1 MLTFHRR
8 AFSIAL
14 AGIGAILFSSA
25 TAFGQSQI
33 TVDPDNPR
41 NKIVDI
47 GVTPPATPVQPDLG
61 PATEAGYA
69 FQATGGGFVADFPAD
84 MTGNAF
90 RVYRDGIQPIT
101 FAPLAMI
108 SRDAAGK
115 VLYSEAASSSQPTMS
130 NGRVTYAAT
139 WPAADDVFTPLPGQ
153 VKHDTIVSQKPQLA
167 SSAAWFGTTWKVT
180 LPPGAQFDQV
190 FVGTMT
196 REGTLSVIGQD
207 GTVRYR
213 FNEVIV
219 IDADGNEAKGQW
231 RVEADGADWRV
242 SIEVPAA
249 FMRTAAY
256 PVTIDPTIDILLV
269 QDGNVICWGWCNPEG
284 ALQARYD
291 KSQVT
296 MGGTITAISVKAKA
310 ARPALDYPR
319 LVVLMGESTKAAN
332 AWSST
337 YGSNYDAVTSVVV
350 YDGAVNWAATA
361 ANTFF
366 PNITLQT
373 PFNYSGNNALTVEF
387 RLYGLNSQ
395 GQVVD
400 VDAGP
405 NANNIRLY
413 TVNQAI
419 GAAGTLHVGY
429 TNSIRL
435 VIQDAVSISTPAA
448 GALAD
453 GYVGT
458 AWAGADVDAVGG
470 PTPYVFDISAG
481 SLPPGLS
488 IASGTGIISGT
499 PSTAGNYSFTVRVT
513 DNSANVDTRAYTI
526 NVYSALQITSPGA
539 GALADGVQNVPY
551 TPVSVVATGGKPTLV
566 WSLSAGSLPAGLSLN
581 TGTGSISGTP
591 TGTGLS
597 NFTVRV
603 TDANAVFVQRAY
615 SITVY
620 DLPTITSP
628 ATGALTPEGYVGDP
642 YSRTWTA
649 AGGAPAYTWSV
660 VSGSLPAGLS
670 LNTGTGQISGNPT
683 TAGNSSFS
691 IRVTDTNNDT
701 DTEAYTLQI
710 LNLPSITSPSPGALP
725 AATRNAPNYSQSFT
739 GTNGKAPLAWSATGL
754 PAGMSINSST
764 GALTGT
770 PTASGNFNVAVTL
783 TDANG
788 KTDVEN
794 YTLTVNAALS
804 IVSSSLPDAT
814 EETAYSA
821 TPTISGGTSPI
832 TWSMVI
838 NPALPEL
845 TMDPSTGE
853 ITGTPPA
860 ASSNN
865 YTVTVTVTDTWG
877 GTANKNLTFFVTLP
891 TGGVAANCGCNS
903 RATARDSAFTGW
915 LLLLLPLLLLVARR
929 RAA

>member
-1 MLTFHRR
+1 MNLRHIFNV
-8 AFSIAL
+8 AL
-14 AGIGAILFSSA
+14 ASA
-25 TAFGQSQI
+25 FLLAATVAAFGQPADPAPQAEPQI
-33 TVDPDNPR
+33 H
-41 NKIVDI
+41 IVDI
-47 GVTPPATPVQPDLG
+47 IPGGMPQPPTVQPDLAPG
-61 PATEAGYA
+61 TESGYA
-69 FQATGGGFVADFPAD
+69 WQATGGGLIADFPAD
-84 MTGNAF
+84 LTGHAF
-90 RVYRDGIQPIT
+90 RVYREGTQPIT
-101 FAPLAMI
+101 FSPVAMQ
-108 SRDAAGK
+108 SRDAAGT
-115 VLYSEAASSSQPTMS
+115 VLYSEAASNSAAVMS
-130 NGRVTYAAT
+130 NGAVSYPAA
-139 WPAADDVFTPLPGQ
+139 WPAADDVFTPLPGR
-153 VKHDTIVSQKPQLA
+153 VKHDTIVAQKPQLA
-167 SSAAWFGTTWKVT
+167 STAAWFGTTWKVT

-190 FVGTMT
+190 FAGSMT
-196 REGTLSVIGQD
+196 RQGTISVISPD
-207 GTVRYR
+207 GHVYYR
-213 FNEVIV
+213 FGEVV
-219 IDADGNEAKGQW
+219 VVDADGNEITGQW
-231 RVEADGADWRV
+231 RIEADGDGWLV
-242 SIEVPAA
+242 SIEAPAS
-249 FMRTAAY
+249 FMRGAAY
-256 PVTIDPTIDILLV
+256 PVTIDPTIDIIIN
-269 QDGNVICWGWCNPEG
+269 GNNVIPFGWCNPEG
-284 ALQARYD
+284 AYLGRYD
-291 KSQVT
+291 KTQVT
-296 MGGTITAISVKAKA
+296 MGGTITGISVMPST

-319 LVVLMGESTKAAN
+319 MVILMGESTKAAG
-332 AWSST
+332 AYSST
-337 YGSNYDAVTSVVV
+337 YGNNYDAVASVVV

-366 PNITLQT
+366 PTITLQT
-373 PFNYSGNNALTVEF
+373 PFNYSGNNALTIEWRV
-387 RLYGLNSQ
+387 Y
-395 GQVVD
+395 
-400 VDAGP
+400 GP
-405 NANNIRLY
+405 NAQGQQVDVHAGNNALNFRAY
-413 TVNQAI
+413 TTNKTIVATADGIDI
-419 GAAGTLHVGY
+419 GYGNAT
-429 TNSIRL
+429 RL
-435 VIQDAVSISTPAA
+435 VIQDTVTISSPAA

-458 AWAGADVDAVGG
+458 AWAGADVDAIGG
-470 PTPYVFDISAG
+470 ATPYVFDISAG

-513 DNSANVDTRAYTI
+513 DNGALTDTRAYTI

-929 RAA
+929 RTA